1 MLGLPQVVA
10 LGGLNMRQMMGVI
23 KNRHGTYY
31 AQVKVPAPLQ
41 QAVATLLG
49 RSQPLKN
56 LKKSLGTKDLREANI
71 RAKPVLMEFDRTLER
86 ARELLKEKP
95 IRSSLSRFEIAR
107 IAEFHYATVLGND
120 AVVRREARQ
129 IAAKF
134 HDGTSTAVTAPASG
148 LTDHEFES
156 IGKAFD
162 ADLKAAQAALARGN
176 IEYITPEIEELLYI
190 FGVRLDPTTPAYRL
204 LGSAVL
210 AEHVKALRALQRR
223 HAGEP
228 VETPPQPELDG
239 STNNPHSGETLR
251 AAFEGWQRER
261 RPAQRALT
269 EYHRAIALFVEL
281 HGDLPVVQI
290 KRSHARLF
298 REALQQVPRQRT
310 GALLQATLPQ
320 IVEWG
325 QKNPDAARVS
335 ATTVNKQLGG
345 LQAVVR
351 WAYDKGGF
359 IPDDMTWADPFARMR
374 LDEDDPDRAP
384 FNVAELKKLFG
395 SPVFIDRTGPKGAR
409 GEVDY
414 WLPLLALFTGGRRG
428 ELAGLRVADVQDIDG
443 HTMLTFVEDREAGR
457 RLKTRNSQRAVP
469 LHPTLRELG
478 FLDYVHQRE
487 ADGHKA
493 WLFPSVAPDRPGALE
508 AWTKWFGRY
517 RRSLGIS
524 DTNVFHSFR
533 HNFIDA
539 LRAARVDQEM
549 REALFGHGWHRTT
562 TTGGYGVKDMVLRF
576 SVNGLADAI
585 ASVSYPGLDLSH
597 LVFPKVRTKQ
607 SQKSRARPPA
617 SP

>member
-10 LGGLNMRQMMGVI
+10 LGGLNMRRMMGVT
-23 KNRHGTYY
+23 KNRHGTHY
-31 AQVKVPAPLQ
+31 AQIKVPVRLQ
-41 QAVATLLG
+41 QAVGTLRG
-49 RSQPLKN
+49 RPKPLKN
-56 LKKSLGTKDLREANI
+56 LKRSLDTKDLREANI
-71 RAKPVLMEFDRTLER
+71 RAKRVLMEFDCILER
-86 ARELLKEKP
+86 ARRLPNEQP
-95 IRSSLSRFEIAR
+95 MRASLSSPEIDR
-107 IAEFHYATVLGND
+107 IVEYHYATVLGND
-120 AVVRREARQ
+120 AAVRRHWRQ
-129 IAAKF
+129 VRSKF
-134 HDGTSTAVTAPASG
+134 QDGASPVDAPAFG
-148 LTDHEFES
+148 MTEEEFES
-156 IGKAFD
+156 LGNSHAVDLQD
-162 ADLKAAQAALARGN
+162 ARKALARGH
-176 IEYITPEIEELLYI
+176 IDYIVPEIEELLHFAGI
-190 FGVRLDPTTPAYRL
+190 RLDPTTAAYRQ
-204 LGSAVL
+204 LGMAVL
-210 AEHVKALRALQRR
+210 TGHVKALQAIERR

-228 VETPPQPELDG
+228 LETPRQPELDG
-239 STNNPHSGETLR
+239 SVEGAISGETLS
-251 AAFEGWQRER
+251 AAFEGWKQER
-261 RPAQRALT
+261 RPAKRSLT
-269 EYHRAIALFVEL
+269 EIERAVRLFVEL

-290 KRSHARLF
+290 KKRHARLF
-298 REALQQVPRQRT
+298 VEALQKVPRHRT
-310 GALLQATLPQ
+310 GALLEASLPK

-325 QKNPDAARVS
+325 KEHPEAARLS
-335 ATTVNKQLGG
+335 ATTVNKLLGG
-345 LQAVVR
+345 VQAVVR

-359 IPDDMTWADPFARMR
+359 IPDDVTWADPFARMR

-384 FNVAELKKLFG
+384 FDVAELQKLFG

-409 GEVDY
+409 GKVAY

-428 ELAGLRVADVQDIDG
+428 ELAGLRAADVQEIEG

-478 FLDYVHQRE
+478 FLDYVHQRV

-576 SVNGLADAI
+576 SANGLTDAV
-585 ASVSYPGLDLSH
+585 ASVSYRGLDLSH
-597 LVFPKVRTKQ
+597 LVSSKVRPKQ
-607 SQKSRARPPA
+607 KPQSKTRLRA